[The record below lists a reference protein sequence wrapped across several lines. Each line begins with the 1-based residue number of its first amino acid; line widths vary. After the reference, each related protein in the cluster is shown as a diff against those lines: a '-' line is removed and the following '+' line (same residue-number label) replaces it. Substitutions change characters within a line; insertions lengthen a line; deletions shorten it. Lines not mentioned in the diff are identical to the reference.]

1 MDLNKIMYFDFDYRL
16 EKSLRNKMSELNI
29 AIISW
34 QNGYGATMLEIDV
47 SDYDTR
53 RALLD
58 LEVIYQ
64 EDYDNLVKNKVD
76 AVFLY

>member
-34 QNGYGATMLEIDV
+34 QNGHGATMLEIDV
-47 SDYDTR
+47 SDYATC